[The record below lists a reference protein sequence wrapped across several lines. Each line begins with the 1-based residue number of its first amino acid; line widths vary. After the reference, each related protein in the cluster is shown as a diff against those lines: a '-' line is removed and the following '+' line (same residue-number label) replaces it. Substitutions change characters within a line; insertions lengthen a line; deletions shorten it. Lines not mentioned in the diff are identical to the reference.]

1 MSIAVPINPFA
12 TLTAQSTLASL
23 PDPGANWGR
32 ERYLNH
38 SAGQLTTQR
47 EMIQLGGRA
56 PAGAAVG
63 AATSRTPSMEGAPE
77 RGQFYDGRSRCSAR
91 CVGPRLG
98 CGPSKSAPS
107 RPEMAAPG
115 DRQRRPC
122 HSALRT
128 CDAPRLRQVAAQIRC
143 WTTAKPAVGPGCS
156 ISPASLPTRSVAA
169 RQRLDRGVRLGQSV
183 GRPNG

>member
-77 RGQFYDGRSRCSAR
+77 RGQFYDGRSRCSAP
-91 CVGPRLG
+91 CVPVMRLD
-98 CGPSKSAPS
+98 CGRWRHRYAAGLRPSPQS
-107 RPEMAAPG
+107 
-115 DRQRRPC
+115 D
-122 HSALRT
+122 L
-128 CDAPRLRQVAAQIRC
+128 
-143 WTTAKPAVGPGCS
+143 
-156 ISPASLPTRSVAA
+156 AA
-169 RQRLDRGVRLGQSV
+169 RYRLQAC
-183 GRPNG
+183 RPGA